1 MFKEKGKDT
10 GMILIII
17 KPIFIAYYL
26 PDLVLSVRNNG
37 KGGGRM
43 DKDMPSWDSCS
54 LMRDE
59 RQAH

>member
-26 PDLVLSVRNNG
+26 PDMVLSVRNNG
-37 KGGGRM
+37 RGGGRM
-43 DKDMPSWDSCS
+43 DRHALLG
-54 LMRDE
+54 LMFSNE
-59 RQAH
+59 R